1 MKFNPINSYRTAI
14 SRLHDNDGITYK
26 NGRRINYKSGWQV
39 ATEGVE
45 VRTIDEAVKAVASYE
60 GCCGVWYSNGIYY
73 VDKSHRENTKRVAME
88 IGRKCHQ
95 ISILKWS
102 DMSLHY
108 C

>member
-1 MKFNPINSYRTAI
+1 MKTFNTYCTDLANLIE
-14 SRLHDNDGITYK
+14 NDGITYK
-26 NGRRINYKSGWQV
+26 NGKPITYRTGWQV
-39 ATEGVE
+39 ATEGIE
-45 VRTIDEAVKAVASYE
+45 AHTIDEAAKAVASYN
-60 GCCGVWYSNGIYY
+60 GCCGVWYSGGIYY
-73 VDKSHRENTKRVAME
+73 VDKSHRENTKRAAME